1 MADGDLDHL
10 VYATPDLD
18 ATVTDLEEKLGVRP
32 ATGGRHVGRGTRN
45 ALLRLSDFSYLEILA
60 PDPTQDV
67 ARPLWFGLDS
77 LAAPRLLTWAIQLGD
92 VERVMGDAARAGVL
106 LGTISHG
113 SRQTTDGET
122 LRWRLTNPD
131 AMIDD
136 GLVPF
141 LIDWGVSRHPATTAP
156 RGVTLRAMRGE
167 HPDADRVAR
176 HIAAVSGRLEVV
188 RAPAPALVATL
199 TGKRGEVELR

>member
-18 ATVTDLEEKLGVRP
+18 ATVADLEEKLGVRP
-32 ATGGRHVGRGTRN
+32 ATGGRHMGRGTRN

-60 PDPTQDV
+60 PDPAQNV
-67 ARPLWFGLDS
+67 AKPLWFGLDT
-77 LAAPRLLTWAIQLGD
+77 LPAPRLLTWAIQLGD
-92 VERVMGDAARAGVL
+92 VERVMGDAARAGVM

-136 GLVPF
+136 GIVPF

-156 RGVTLRAMRGE
+156 RGVTMRAMRGE
-167 HPDADRVAR
+167 HPDAERVSR
-176 HIAAVSGRLEVV
+176 HVAAVSGRLEVV
-188 RAPAPALVATL
+188 RAPKPALVATL
-199 TGKRGEVELR
+199 VGKRGEIELR